1 MTYSSVSTSA
11 ASKRTNSFV
20 NMNEYSAW
28 AFEVIVFRCTVLII
42 KHQKKIILTDSWVRE
57 KFCNPTAQFKLL
69 SETKISTDS
78 WVKASTNLMKL
89 SSSTTPFLELVYSS
103 VATSELPTTFTAIVI
118 LILKMTSANRPNN
131 YCALAYHRKNMQHF
145 KTRL

>member
-1 MTYSSVSTSA
+1 M
-11 ASKRTNSFV
+11 
-20 NMNEYSAW
+20 
-28 AFEVIVFRCTVLII
+28 
-42 KHQKKIILTDSWVRE
+42 RE

-118 LILKMTSANRPNN
+118 LILKVTSVNKPNN
-131 YCALAYHRKNMQHF
+131 YCALAYHRKNM
-145 KTRL
+145 